1 MGKLFVRELAHL
13 FLANAEGTTLESI
26 TFTAAMTMPSLL
38 LQKPHRSSKVKE
50 HIHCLECRLKLWT
63 EGDLDGLLREGRT
76 IQRRLPNL
84 PRDPK
89 SDQQLA
95 RSFAK
100 LMMEGKIRAALCLIS
115 RQNGGPPL
123 ALVACR
129 LIALNKCPGVRPIGI
144 REVVRRILDKVILAT
159 IGKEIQ
165 DAAGALQVCAGQ
177 QAECEAVVHGV
188 RKLSMILTLRRFS

>member
-1 MGKLFVRELAHL
+1 MEPRTGMPLMMHTVRLFIGVFKVPSGRVGKLFVHELARL
-13 FLANAEGTTLESI
+13 FLVYAEGTTLESI
-26 TFTAAMTMPSLL
+26 ALTAAMTMPSLL

-63 EGDLDGLLREGRT
+63 EGDLNGLLREGRT

-100 LMMEGKIRAALCLIS
+100 LMMEGKIRAALRLIS
-115 RQNGGPPL
+115 RQNGGPP
-123 ALVACR
+123 CT
-129 LIALNKCPGVRPIGI
+129 C
-144 REVVRRILDKVILAT
+144 
-159 IGKEIQ
+159 
-165 DAAGALQVCAGQ
+165 
-177 QAECEAVVHGV
+177 
-188 RKLSMILTLRRFS
+188 LR